1 LEQAATFG
9 ARVRGRS
16 LNTNTALKNR
26 HLNTDLESE
35 GSLEKQARRGG
46 QEERGGGLPVKEERG
61 GGGLTRVRERVGEG
75 GGKEARE
82 RLQRLLAR
90 WEIVPQAQEK
100 KEEEEDKKEAQT
112 GEQEQAAGDDAEEE
126 EEGQGGGGGRSKGAR
141 KWLERG
147 VGLLERALALQPH
160 HIASMCALAQVLL
173 VLPL

>member
-1 LEQAATFG
+1 
-9 ARVRGRS
+9 
-16 LNTNTALKNR
+16 
-26 HLNTDLESE
+26 
-35 GSLEKQARRGG
+35 
-46 QEERGGGLPVKEERG
+46 
-61 GGGLTRVRERVGEG
+61 
-75 GGKEARE
+75 
-82 RLQRLLAR
+82 LQRLLAR